1 VVDGCENIH
10 QHPVEGSLIELRL
23 LGSVLLVDD
32 LTNEFQNFR
41 HELVLV
47 EAEHRE
53 EYDNELYE
61 TVNISEV
68 ESVIWSFFWS
78 LSSAFISIEDCF
90 FDTCA
95 YHDFAEAID
104 AHSSETGEESIDLS
118 FLIFFVIYVGHDYP
132 FDEELLQV

>member
-1 VVDGCENIH
+1 MVDGCENIH
-10 QHPVEGSLIELRL
+10 QHPVEWSLIELRL
-23 LGSVLLVDD
+23 LGSVLLVDN
-32 LTNEFQNFR
+32 LANEFQNFG

-53 EYDNELYE
+53 EYDNELHE
-61 TVNISEV
+61 AVNVSEI
-68 ESVIWSFFWS
+68 ESIIWSFFWP
-78 LSSAFISIEDCF
+78 LSSAFISVEDCL
-90 FDTCA
+90 FDTCT

-104 AHSSETGEESIDLS
+104 PHSSETSEQSIDLS